1 MQRSTWCHVYLL
13 TIKNAYISI
22 RGLDS
27 FQVQKIF
34 LTQMFWALLVWR
46 EQSSHLM
53 IMFTKQPYQPS
64 LFSKWSDS
72 FCSGTRNLQVFQNIF
87 AWRFLSANISTLSF
101 MSHCVGSER
110 CSYKTV
116 FFLFSLGVYLEPA
129 EHPFLWLS
137 DSCQSQVDL
146 VLWRVAEPYLDS
158 NWVDF
163 VGRGQM
169 FDSSAPVLYGVSKWF
184 VLHMSAKEKR

>member
-1 MQRSTWCHVYLL
+1 M
-13 TIKNAYISI
+13 
-22 RGLDS
+22 
-27 FQVQKIF
+27 F
-34 LTQMFWALLVWR
+34 L
-46 EQSSHLM
+46 
-53 IMFTKQPYQPS
+53 Y
-64 LFSKWSDS
+64 
-72 FCSGTRNLQVFQNIF
+72 
-87 AWRFLSANISTLSF
+87 
-101 MSHCVGSER
+101 VGSER
-110 CSYKTV
+110 CSYKAARYKTV

-137 DSCQSQVDL
+137 DSCESQVDL

-184 VLHMSAKEKR
+184 VLHMSAKEKTLNKNKLTSGLEQHCYAFFVLGQWRWSCRPEVFTYSRFCSAHSYLLYPEVWLLACNL